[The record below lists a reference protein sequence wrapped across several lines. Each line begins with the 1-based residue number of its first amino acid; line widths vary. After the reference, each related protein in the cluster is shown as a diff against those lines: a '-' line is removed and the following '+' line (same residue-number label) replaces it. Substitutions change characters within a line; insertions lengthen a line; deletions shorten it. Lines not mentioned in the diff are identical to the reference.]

1 MLAALEDR
9 GAGDEGCL
17 VALGTLYEAPAAG
30 GKVVDDLRRMKA
42 QPIEIDQVD
51 IGALARLQPA
61 AIMEAEEIGRL
72 AGLPLHH
79 EFERQP
85 RPALPIAG
93 LTARQVIDE
102 LKIGPGFRLLITGGA
117 GATGAVVVQMA
128 AAAGAEVT
136 ITASAHH
143 RDRLTRLGARQVVDY
158 HQLDWTSGVEGSFD
172 AALTAAPG
180 TGADAIALVRD
191 GGRLLTLTGDA
202 PESERGIES
211 GDFYVEPNGAQLEQL
226 AALVAFGRLV
236 LNAEPIRLQE
246 AVAAFEGVHAST
258 TGGRKVVLT
267 FSSDNNPH

>member
-1 MLAALEDR
+1 MSAT
-9 GAGDEGCL
+9 G
-17 VALGTLYEAPAAG
+17 LGR
-30 GKVVDDLRRMKA
+30 V
-42 QPIEIDQVD
+42 
-51 IGALARLQPA
+51 
-61 AIMEAEEIGRL
+61 
-72 AGLPLHH
+72 
-79 EFERQP
+79 

-128 AAAGAEVT
+128 AAASAEVT

-143 RDRLTRLGARQVVDY
+143 RDRLTRLGERQVVDY

-246 AVAAFEGVHAST
+246 AVAAFEGVYAST